1 MRPNLRLYNTLSKQ
15 KEDFKPIN
23 ADHVTLYVCGPTVY
37 DFAHVGNARPVV
49 VFDLLV
55 RLLRHDYKR
64 VTYARNITDIDDKII
79 EAAQK
84 SGQPISEITEKYTRI
99 YEEDMAALNARMPD
113 IQPKATEYIDQM
125 IAMTAQLI
133 DKGHAYEKD
142 GHVLFSV
149 PSMADYGALSGRKLE
164 DMIAGAR
171 VDVASYKKDAADFIL
186 WKPSTD
192 NQPGWDSPWGRGR
205 PGWHLEC
212 SCMIEENFGKTIDI
226 HGGGLDLIFPHHE
239 NEIAQSRCAHDGAPL
254 ANYWMHNGYLTVEGE
269 KMSKSLGNF
278 VTVHELLEEF
288 PGKREAI
295 RMCLLSAHY
304 RQPVDFSREGIRQAQ
319 RQLDRWYRLTKGVKA
334 AGEVPE
340 SILDA
345 LRDDLNTPRAI
356 AVLNALAKKA
366 MTDDAAKISLK
377 AAANL
382 FGLLEQDDWF
392 DLPIKAKSQE
402 LNIETQNA
410 TIETPL
416 IERESEVYPPVLSK
430 SFSEAKI
437 EELIRERTEA
447 KKSKNFDLADEI
459 RDQLEKQGIYLLD
472 GSDETTWEKR

>member
-1 MRPNLRLYNTLSKQ
+1 MRRGLKIYNTLSKQ
-15 KEDFKPIN
+15 KEDFKPIK

-55 RLLRHDYKR
+55 RLLRHDYKQ

-84 SGQPISEITEKYTRI
+84 SGQSISEITEKYTRI
-99 YEEDMAALNARMPD
+99 YEEDMVALNAKMPD
-113 IQPKATEYIDQM
+113 IRPKATEYIDQM
-125 IAMTAQLI
+125 IAMTSDLI

-186 WKPSTD
+186 WKPSAQT
-192 NQPGWDSPWGRGR
+192 QPGWDSPWGRGR

-212 SCMIEENFGKTIDI
+212 SCMIEDNFGKTIDI

-288 PGKREAI
+288 PGKGEAI

-304 RQPVDFSREGIRQAQ
+304 RQPVDFSREGIKQAQ
-319 RQLDRWYRLTKGVKA
+319 KQLDRWYRLTKDVKA
-334 AGEVPE
+334 EGIKMSE
-340 SILDA
+340 SILEA

-356 AVLNALAKKA
+356 AELNSLAKKA
-366 MTDDAAKISLK
+366 VNDDTAKKQLK

-392 DLPIKAKSQE
+392 TAAGDDNAISE
-402 LNIETQNA
+402 EMIEK
-410 TIETPL
+410 L
-416 IERESEVYPPVLSK
+416 IYER
-430 SFSEAKI
+430 AQ
-437 EELIRERTEA
+437 A
-447 KKSKNFDLADEI
+447 KKNKKFARADEI
-459 RDQLEKQGIYLLD
+459 RNMLEKQGIFLLD
-472 GSDETTWEKR
+472 GPDGTMWERK

>member
-1 MRPNLRLYNTLSKQ
+1 MRRGLKLYNTLSKQ
-15 KEDFKPIN
+15 KEDFKPIK

-55 RLLRHDYKR
+55 RLLRHDYKQ

-99 YEEDMAALNARMPD
+99 YEEDMGALNAKMPD
-113 IQPKATEYIDQM
+113 IRPKATEYIDQM
-125 IAMTAQLI
+125 IAMTSDLI

-186 WKPSTD
+186 WKPSAQT
-192 NQPGWDSPWGRGR
+192 QPGWDSPWGRGR

-212 SCMIEENFGKTIDI
+212 SCMIEDNFGKTIDI

-288 PGKREAI
+288 PGKGEAI

-304 RQPVDFSREGIRQAQ
+304 RQPVDFSREGIKQAQ
-319 RQLDRWYRLTKGVKA
+319 KQLDRWYRLTKNVKA
-334 AGEVPE
+334 EGIKVPE
-340 SILDA
+340 EVLAA

-356 AVLNALAKKA
+356 AALNALAKKA
-366 MTDDAAKISLK
+366 VTDDTAKKQLK
-377 AAANL
+377 SAANL
-382 FGLLEQDDWF
+382 FGVLEQDDWF
-392 DLPIKAKSQE
+392 TATGEDNAISE
-402 LNIETQNA
+402 EMIEK
-410 TIETPL
+410 L
-416 IERESEVYPPVLSK
+416 IYERAES
-430 SFSEAKI
+430 
-437 EELIRERTEA
+437 
-447 KKSKNFDLADEI
+447 KKNKKFTRADEI
-459 RDQLEKQGIYLLD
+459 RNMLKNQGVFLLD
-472 GSDETTWEKR
+472 GPDGTTWERK

>member
-1 MRPNLRLYNTLSKQ
+1 MRPNLKLYNTLSKQ
-15 KEDFKPIN
+15 KEDFKPIKP
-23 ADHVTLYVCGPTVY
+23 DHVTLYVCGPTVY

-99 YEEDMAALNARMPD
+99 YEEDMTALNARMPD
-113 IQPKATEYIDQM
+113 IRPKATEYIDQM
-125 IAMTAQLI
+125 IAMTSSLI

-192 NQPGWDSPWGRGR
+192 NQPGWDSPWGPGR

-212 SCMIEENFGKTIDI
+212 SCMIEENLGKTIDI

-288 PGKREAI
+288 PGKGEAI

-319 RQLDRWYRLTKGVKA
+319 RQLDRWYRLTKDVKA
-334 AGEVPE
+334 GGEVPE

-366 MTDDAAKISLK
+366 VTDDAAKISLK

-392 DLPIKAKSQE
+392 RAAGDDHAISE
-402 LNIETQNA
+402 EMIEK
-410 TIETPL
+410 L
-416 IERESEVYPPVLSK
+416 IDER
-430 SFSEAKI
+430 A
-437 EELIRERTEA
+437 EA
-447 KKSKNFDLADEI
+447 KKNKKFARADEI
-459 RDQLEKQGIYLLD
+459 RNMLGKQNILLLD
-472 GSDETTWEKR
+472 GSDGTTWERK

>member
-113 IQPKATEYIDQM
+113 IRPKATEYIDQM
-125 IAMTAQLI
+125 IVMTSRLI

-254 ANYWMHNGYLTVEGE
+254 ANHWMHNGYLTVEGE

-288 PGKREAI
+288 PRRGEAI

-356 AVLNALAKKA
+356 AALNALAKKA
-366 MTDDAAKISLK
+366 MTDDTAKKQLK

-382 FGLLEQDDWF
+382 FGLLEQNDWF
-392 DLPIKAKSQE
+392 TAAGDDNAISE
-402 LNIETQNA
+402 DMIEK
-410 TIETPL
+410 L
-416 IERESEVYPPVLSK
+416 IDERAEVK
-430 SFSEAKI
+430 EN
-437 EELIRERTEA
+437 
-447 KKSKNFDLADEI
+447 KNFARADEI
-459 RDQLEKQGIYLLD
+459 RNMLEEQGVFLLD
-472 GSDETTWEKR
+472 GPDGTTWERK

>member
-1 MRPNLRLYNTLSKQ
+1 MRPSLRLYNTLSKQ
-15 KEDFKPIN
+15 KEDFKPIKP
-23 ADHVTLYVCGPTVY
+23 DHVTLYVCGPTVY

-99 YEEDMAALNARMPD
+99 YEEDMTALNARMPD
-113 IQPKATEYIDQM
+113 IRPKATEYIDQM
-125 IAMTAQLI
+125 IAMTSRLI

-171 VDVASYKKDAADFIL
+171 VDVASYKNDAADFIL

-288 PGKREAI
+288 PGKGEAI

-319 RQLDRWYRLTKGVKA
+319 RQLDRWYRLTKDVKGG
-334 AGEVPE
+334 GEVPE

-356 AVLNALAKKA
+356 AALNALAKKA
-366 MTDDAAKISLK
+366 VTDDAAKISLK

-392 DLPIKAKSQE
+392 RAAGDDNAISE
-402 LNIETQNA
+402 EMIEK
-410 TIETPL
+410 L
-416 IERESEVYPPVLSK
+416 IDER
-430 SFSEAKI
+430 A
-437 EELIRERTEA
+437 EA
-447 KKSKNFDLADEI
+447 KKNKKFARADEI
-459 RDQLEKQGIYLLD
+459 RNILEKQNIFLLD
-472 GSDETTWEKR
+472 GSDGTTWERK